1 MKSRRSGSPP
11 IERARAVILD
21 FPGVEEGTSY
31 GTPGFKAFGKFLARM
46 KEDGETLVVR
56 CGFIERDLRI
66 EHDPETFFITDHY
79 RSYPALLIRMKRV
92 RIADLHHIIEVA
104 WRQLAPKRMVHALDE
119 RTGRHAPRSG
129 RQPA

>member
-1 MKSRRSGSPP
+1 MRRSGSPP
-11 IERARAVILD
+11 LERARAVILD

-31 GTPGFKAFGKFLARM
+31 GTPGFKAYGKFLARM

-66 EHDPETFFITDHY
+66 QHDPETFFITDHY

-92 RIADLHHIIEVA
+92 RIADLHDIIEVA
-104 WRQLAPKRMVHALDE
+104 WRQLAPKRMVYALDE
-119 RTGRHAPRSG
+119 RVGRRGPRTGRTSA
-129 RQPA
+129 